1 MKAMVV
7 YDSVYGNT
15 GQIGNAIGTAIG
27 AALGSP
33 EDVQVVKAADARPE
47 QLVGL
52 SLLVVGS
59 ATQRFSP
66 LGATSRFLK
75 SIRRNGLAGIKVAA
89 FDTRFPVSEIERVRI
104 LTFFVRLFGY
114 AAEPIAK
121 RLQKAGG
128 ELVVPAEGFYVAA
141 TKGPLLE
148 GELERAADW
157 ARQIV
162 AAI

>member
-15 GQIGNAIGTAIG
+15 RQIGDAIGAAIG

-33 EDVQVVKAADARPE
+33 EDVQVVKAGEARPE
-47 QLVGL
+47 QLAGL

-59 ATQRFSP
+59 ATQKFNP
-66 LGATSRFLK
+66 LGATTRFLK
-75 SIRRNGLAGIKVAA
+75 SIPKNGLAGIKVAA
-89 FDTRFPVSEIERVRI
+89 FDTRFTVSEVERVRI
-104 LTFFVRLFGY
+104 LAFFVRIFGY

-128 ELVVPAEGFYVAA
+128 ELSVPAQGFYVSG

-157 ARQIV
+157 GRHI
-162 AAI
+162 AAML

>member
-1 MKAMVV
+1 MKAMVM

-15 GQIGNAIGTAIG
+15 SQIGDAIGAAIGTA
-27 AALGSP
+27 LGSP
-33 EDVQVVKAADARPE
+33 QDIQAVKADDARLE
-47 QLVGL
+47 QLAGL

-59 ATQRFSP
+59 ATQKFNP
-66 LGATSRFLK
+66 LGATTRFLK
-75 SIRRNGLAGIKVAA
+75 AIPKNELEGIKVAA
-89 FDTRFPVSEIERVRI
+89 FDTRFPVSEVERVRI
-104 LTFFVRLFGY
+104 LAFFVRIFGY

-128 ELVVPAEGFYVAA
+128 ELVVPAEGFYVSA

-157 ARQIV
+157 GRQIV
-162 AAI
+162 ATL